1 MVPAV
6 KCAGGELPTV
16 LDGQPRSIA
25 HRGPASPVKWLRPL
39 AILAGALIVVGLVW
53 EVGPSTLVAE
63 LRKLSWRLPLI
74 LLPQIV
80 TNLFKTEG
88 WRYAFP
94 RRRPR
99 FGLLFPIRL
108 AGEAVNET
116 TPTGTMGGDALKA
129 FLLVRAG
136 AGVPVEE
143 GLVSVVV
150 AKSALVASLAAFI
163 ACTVGV
169 AWALG
174 GTTPA
179 MLSLLALLA
188 LYMALSTAGF
198 VWAQVRG
205 MFRMGGR
212 ALKWM
217 GLGDRVAAG
226 ADRLDS
232 DLRWYYRERR
242 GAVMAVGALSLVGW
256 ATGALETWLML
267 VLLDS
272 PVSLMTALVI
282 EAGATGV
289 RAVGFLIPGS
299 IGILEGGIVGIFAML
314 GLGSSTGLA
323 FSVARR
329 FREGVWI
336 LLGYTCLAVMR
347 GPKAPAAG
355 TDSAATDR
363 ASPPDPVVAAI
374 PSESRARPD
383 APRDPV
389 RSC

>member
-1 MVPAV
+1 V
-6 KCAGGELPTV
+6 
-16 LDGQPRSIA
+16 RF
-25 HRGPASPVKWLRPL
+25 LRPL
-39 AILAGALIVVGLVW
+39 AVAAGALIVAGLVW
-53 EVGPSTLVAE
+53 EIGPATLAAE

-74 LLPQIV
+74 LVPQVV

-88 WRYAFP
+88 WRAAFP

-99 FGLLFPIRL
+99 FGLLFPVRL

-150 AKSALVASLAAFI
+150 AKTALVASLGAFI
-163 ACTVGV
+163 AGALAV
-169 AWALG
+169 ALALG
-174 GTTPA
+174 GTAPA
-179 MLSLLALLA
+179 MLGLLALLA
-188 LYMALSTAGF
+188 AYMAASTAGF
-198 VWAQVRG
+198 MWAQVRG

-212 ALKWM
+212 ALAWI

-226 ADRLDS
+226 ADRLDA
-232 DLRWYYRERR
+232 DLRWFYRDRR
-242 GAVMAVGALSLVGW
+242 AQAGVVFLLSLVGW

-267 VLLDS
+267 ALLES
-272 PVSLMTALVI
+272 RVSLVTALVI

-299 IGILEGGIVGIFAML
+299 IGVLEGGLVGIFAML
-314 GLGSSTGLA
+314 GLGPGTGLA
-323 FSVARR
+323 FGVARR

-336 LLGYTCLAVMR
+336 LAGYACLAVMR
-347 GPKAPAAG
+347 APVAAAPAAPG
-355 TDSAATDR
+355 
-363 ASPPDPVVAAI
+363 P
-374 PSESRARPD
+374 
-383 APRDPV
+383 
-389 RSC
+389 

>member
-1 MVPAV
+1 
-6 KCAGGELPTV
+6 
-16 LDGQPRSIA
+16 
-25 HRGPASPVKWLRPL
+25 
-39 AILAGALIVVGLVW
+39 
-53 EVGPSTLVAE
+53 
-63 LRKLSWRLPLI
+63 
-74 LLPQIV
+74 
-80 TNLFKTEG
+80 
-88 WRYAFP
+88 
-94 RRRPR
+94 
-99 FGLLFPIRL
+99 
-108 AGEAVNET
+108 
-116 TPTGTMGGDALKA
+116 
-129 FLLVRAG
+129 
-136 AGVPVEE
+136 
-143 GLVSVVV
+143 
-150 AKSALVASLAAFI
+150 
-163 ACTVGV
+163 
-169 AWALG
+169 
-174 GTTPA
+174 

-226 ADRLDS
+226 ADRLDA

-242 GAVMAVGALSLVGW
+242 GAVVAVGALSFVGW

-336 LLGYTCLAVMR
+336 LLGYICLAVMR
-347 GPKAPAAG
+347 GPKAPG

-363 ASPPDPVVAAI
+363 ASQPDPVVAAI

-389 RSC
+389 RSS